1 VAEGP
6 RESAGLLFVRTYW
19 FPHVVAVCF
28 FQKPVLESPQG
39 RKVLVLAKFA
49 WVTGPVNHLEN
60 EVRTTNLTTLRRGHV
75 H

>member
-1 VAEGP
+1 VFFRQAGARVA
-6 RESAGLLFVRTYW
+6 AGEE
-19 FPHVVAVCF
+19 A
-28 FQKPVLESPQG
+28 
-39 RKVLVLAKFA
+39 LVLAKFA